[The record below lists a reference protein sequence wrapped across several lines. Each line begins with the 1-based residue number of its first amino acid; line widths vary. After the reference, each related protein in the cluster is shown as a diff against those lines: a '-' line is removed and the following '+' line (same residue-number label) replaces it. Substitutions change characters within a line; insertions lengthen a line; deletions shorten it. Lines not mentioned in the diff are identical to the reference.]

1 MDSREG
7 DLAPDVVLPGDRG
20 GDAAAVR
27 TDAGEV
33 PMGEPGARRPVVVL
47 VRVVHDRRCGART
60 PGAAARPGRPAMK
73 LKISNRSDAFF
84 GLFSAGAENMR
95 IAAELL
101 YDLMSDF
108 TDVEL
113 KARRLQEREHEGDE
127 VTHQVIQTLNT
138 TFITPMDREDI
149 YQLATALD
157 DVVDAIEAAGDLMVL
172 HGIEEPRPF
181 MIQQADV
188 LMRAATQTEAAIK
201 VLDRLDRGVLEPYW
215 IEINSLENEGDRVY
229 RRSIADMFGGDHL
242 AMDVLR
248 WKEVS
253 ETLEEALDGLENVA
267 NIVEAVVLKHARAP
281 RDVGFGRGIGSRSR
295 WIPTRTHDERPHRVV
310 PARPRG
316 DRPFL
321 RALGRGARCP
331 ADRRRLRPGHGPSR
345 AHVGA
350 APAVQHPSAGRACR
364 AGAHA
369 ARGARLDRGVS
380 REGPRRGRAQRAD
393 RRTRRWSPG
402 AAAARLHRHT
412 GRARGRARHGR
423 RASAVGGGLAAIP

>member
-1 MDSREG
+1 
-7 DLAPDVVLPGDRG
+7 
-20 GDAAAVR
+20 
-27 TDAGEV
+27 
-33 PMGEPGARRPVVVL
+33 
-47 VRVVHDRRCGART
+47 
-60 PGAAARPGRPAMK
+60 MK

-84 GLFSAGAENMR
+84 GLFAAGAENMR

-101 YDLMSDF
+101 YDLVSHF
-108 TDVEL
+108 TDVEI

-188 LMRAATQTEAAIK
+188 LVRAATQTEAAIK

-229 RRSIADMFGGDHL
+229 RRSIADMFSGDHR

-267 NIVEAVVLKHARAP
+267 NIVEAVVLKHA
-281 RDVGFGRGIGSRSR
+281 
-295 WIPTRTHDERPHRVV
+295 
-310 PARPRG
+310 
-316 DRPFL
+316 
-321 RALGRGARCP
+321 
-331 ADRRRLRPGHGPSR
+331 
-345 AHVGA
+345 
-350 APAVQHPSAGRACR
+350 
-364 AGAHA
+364 
-369 ARGARLDRGVS
+369 
-380 REGPRRGRAQRAD
+380 
-393 RRTRRWSPG
+393 
-402 AAAARLHRHT
+402 
-412 GRARGRARHGR
+412 
-423 RASAVGGGLAAIP
+423 